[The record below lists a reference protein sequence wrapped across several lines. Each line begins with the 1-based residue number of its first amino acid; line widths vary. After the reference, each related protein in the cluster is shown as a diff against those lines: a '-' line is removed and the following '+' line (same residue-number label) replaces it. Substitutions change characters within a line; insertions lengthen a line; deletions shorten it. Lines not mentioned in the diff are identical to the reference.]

1 MKCVQKPQ
9 ISPSLSYTTDSTRIG
24 LEFSYSF
31 SQLVANISIYSQ
43 VAIERFSSSDFTYK
57 IIPISSGST
66 TNFIIAIS
74 TNKSIVAGPKLTYT
88 LVLPNDIIAA
98 QNLLIPSNSAGIA
111 LFDYT
116 PLSEDQKK
124 ALDSAKSQTKTT
136 SVIATGAAVANSAVA
151 SGTPMLLQGLMLT
164 ELIYLIKYIEIR
176 YPLNVLQIF
185 NSSSS
190 LPTFF
195 FFYSFQEAEEDKQAL
210 PPIFTYY
217 QVKPFFLEN
226 NGELICKN
234 MAILAIVYLSVQ
246 LVENNKSTSLIIR
259 LLKFVHSL
267 FIWEL
272 VLFFFLLYW
281 QKFVFYTFSNVTFS
295 SSTQNGIM
303 NFSIACVFIFIECLF
318 LLHIYLILNVI
329 TNIKF
334 RMALLKFSKS
344 SNMPF
349 IQVVD
354 SHSQIDSGKDSLRT
368 RHTEENYKS
377 AEKNYFSIEKKSFE
391 SNMEIEKSPNE
402 SPLKRPY
409 KDTKLIVY
417 RDSGDSSFT
426 DSIRTDSGDK
436 KPSSSLFSPTFSPSK
451 FKKTTIAP
459 NFDDSDLH
467 SAGVKLDG
475 EKKKSFVH
483 QWNRFKYWV
492 LNWRIVRYFY
502 FPQNDEVFLRQYE
515 FMHDDLKSEN
525 LWQTHYVWFDYLRQ
539 TFLSILAVVFHFQP
553 FPQIFLINLVNIAY
567 IVFYICLNPYKSK
580 IIFLCCLVSELITE
594 SALISSLGLAVLDLN
609 QQVEAEKRLLFGWII
624 VSANLAL
631 LYWLCFAGIIKILL
645 MIYEKRK
652 RKKILNEAQQDKK

>member
-9 ISPSLSYTTDSTRIG
+9 ISPSLSYTTDSTLIG

-31 SQLVANISIYSQ
+31 SQLITNISNYSQ
-43 VAIERFSSSDFTYK
+43 VTIERFSSIDFTYK
-57 IIPISSGST
+57 IIPISGSS

-74 TNKSIVAGPKLTYT
+74 TNKSIVAGPKLTYS

-111 LFDYT
+111 LFDST

-195 FFYSFQEAEEDKQAL
+195 FFYSFKETEEDKQAL

-234 MAILAIVYLSVQ
+234 MAILAVVYLSVQ
-246 LVENNKSTSLIIR
+246 LVENSKSTSLIIR

-295 SSTQNGIM
+295 STTQNGIM
-303 NFSIACVFIFIECLF
+303 NFCIACVFIFIECLF

-334 RMALLKFSKS
+334 RMAFLKFSKS

-354 SHSQIDSGKDSLRT
+354 SHNHIESGKDLLST
-368 RHTEENYKS
+368 RQKES
-377 AEKNYFSIEKKSFE
+377 AEKNYFSIEKKSCE
-391 SNMEIEKSPNE
+391 SNQEIEKSPNE

-409 KDTKLIVY
+409 KDTKIIIY
-417 RDSGDSSFT
+417 RDSGDNSFT

-436 KPSSSLFSPTFSPSK
+436 KPLSSVFSPSFSPSK
-451 FKKTTIAP
+451 FKKCAVTP
-459 NFDDSDLH
+459 FDDSDLH
-467 SAGVKLDG
+467 SAEPKLDD
-475 EKKKSFVH
+475 EKSKSVFR
-483 QWNRFKYWV
+483 QWNRFKHWV
-492 LNWRIVRYFY
+492 INWRIVQYLY

-515 FMHDDLKSEN
+515 FMHDDLKSES

-553 FPQIFLINLVNIAY
+553 FPQIFLINLVNISY

-580 IIFLCCLVSELITE
+580 IIFVCCLVSELITE

-609 QQVEAEKRLLFGWII
+609 QQIEAEKRLLFGWII

-631 LYWLCFAGIIKILL
+631 LYWLCFAGIVKILL

-652 RKKILNEAQQDKK
+652 RKKILNETQNHKK